1 MSTIRERLEV
11 IRQQEFITVEEL
23 ALLVG
28 VSERTIWR
36 RLTELPNVIRSR
48 RITRIHR
55 ATAIRHLLKRP
66 RL

>member
-1 MSTIRERLEV
+1 MTTIRERLNV

-28 VSERTIWR
+28 VSERTVWR
-36 RLTELPNVIRSR
+36 RLTELPNVIRNR

-55 ATAIRHLLKRP
+55 ATALGYLLRRTKP
-66 RL
+66 

>member
-1 MSTIRERLEV
+1 MITIRERLED
-11 IRQQEFITVEEL
+11 IRQREFITVQEL

-36 RLTELPNVIRSR
+36 RLTELPNVIRDR

-55 ATAIRHLLKRP
+55 ATAVGYLLKRCK
-66 RL
+66 